1 MNNDMA
7 DFANVENKK
16 GTAAQY
22 NLVKR
27 MCSN

>member
-1 MNNDMA
+1 MA

-27 MCSN
+27 MCSNWLP